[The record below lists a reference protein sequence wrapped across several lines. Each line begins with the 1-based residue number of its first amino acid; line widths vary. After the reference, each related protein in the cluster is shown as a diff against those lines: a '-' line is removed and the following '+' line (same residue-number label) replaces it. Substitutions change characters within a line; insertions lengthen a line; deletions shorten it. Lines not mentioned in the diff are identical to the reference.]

1 MLLQCSSCLCI
12 FGMIL
17 ELILHL
23 FQVCP
28 FMYNSDL
35 KRRILFPSIS
45 WWTGVCVCV
54 CVVQVWGIM
63 FSLVFSGSEFLL
75 PLNKLIFR
83 TVLPSH
89 PDLLVRTEASHSKQP
104 YPNTLCLLSVCVS
117 SSPYRRFCAI
127 ETFLTAQHLLC
138 LKLPASASS

>member
-28 FMYNSDL
+28 FTYNSDL
-35 KRRILFPSIS
+35 KRRIWFPSTV

-54 CVVQVWGIM
+54 CGASVGDY
-63 FSLVFSGSEFLL
+63 VFSSLL
-75 PLNKLIFR
+75 WLRIPASTEQTHFR
-83 TVLPSH
+83 TVLPFH
-89 PDLLVRTEASHSKQP
+89 PDLLVRTEASPSKQP
-104 YPNTLCLLSVCVS
+104 YPNPLCLLSVCVS

-138 LKLPASASS
+138 LRLPASASS